1 MKNDFPIEHE
11 FSLEHVFHLG
21 EEAPIKKEEMPRQGD
36 AALESVKER
45 MEERGLGEESVEEE
59 QVVKPKRRRRRRNK
73 SMRYTSTLLLI
84 KNLPYIF
91 FLGFLAILYIANA
104 HYAEKKVRQIQV
116 LQKELKEQ
124 RWRYMSMKSDLMYKS
139 KQVEVAKM
147 VKSIGLKE
155 LTNKPKKITLK

>member
-1 MKNDFPIEHE
+1 MEHE
-11 FSLEHVFHLG
+11 FSLEHEFHLG
-21 EEAPIKKEEMPRQGD
+21 KEIPLEEVFPKEEAP
-36 AALESVKER
+36 LESVKER
-45 MEERGLGEESVEEE
+45 MEERGIPTGEQDTDSEIPG
-59 QVVKPKRRRRRRNK
+59 KPKRKRRRRKNK
-73 SMRYTSTLLLI
+73 SVRYASTLLLI

-104 HYAEKKVRQIQV
+104 HYAEKKVRKIQV